1 MNESHIKQMIVET
14 NAYAD
19 RAIKLVEDNQKKQ
32 ELYDDYG
39 RDLVDELIENFPN
52 LALDEVR
59 ECLQSFS

>member
-59 ECLQSFS
+59 ERLQSFS